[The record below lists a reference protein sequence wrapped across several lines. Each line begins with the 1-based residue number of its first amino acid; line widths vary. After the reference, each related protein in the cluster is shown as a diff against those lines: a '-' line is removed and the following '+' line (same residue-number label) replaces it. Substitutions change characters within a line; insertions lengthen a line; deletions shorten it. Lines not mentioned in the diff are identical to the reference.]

1 MQNRA
6 VSLMISIFVWL
17 LVASLGGCAT
27 AQKVRQSEK
36 SLDRVVV
43 TSEKKFSITVDP
55 RMELLAVVQH
65 FTTWAPGGHIKS
77 KTTYKEDID
86 NYFKPFRNHPAISC
100 VETLINAGFTHD
112 APVAFILYHSDP
124 PNLGQKT
131 SYSDYLINR
140 AHGEENLIEL
150 ADALRDF
157 ARKTDFV
164 QFYQTNKPLYDTHI
178 VEVESL
184 LKEKGYVQA
193 LEDFYGESRNSYS
206 VILPPLFSGA
216 YGITIETEDGYDIC
230 GVIGPCS
237 LKGKRIT
244 FACLSY
250 LESMMLHEWSHSFV
264 NPLVDK
270 NYDIFKK
277 SIELFEPIKGM
288 MRNQAYPNWRVALY
302 EHVVRACEI
311 HLRANLYEDF
321 RKEEPLSV
329 QEGKGFWYISYIDS
343 LLDVYET
350 DRKKFSTFSQF
361 VPVIA
366 NKLLQISID
375 DLPERLTAFR
385 GPLSAIFPRTDSI
398 YLIYPTAI
406 EEGLVN
412 KIKQDLTSFA
422 GFLYSAQIEPILISD
437 KEALDINWQDKVGFI
452 YGNTRD
458 NVFFRQLEIGIPVEF
473 HDNTLEFH
481 GKRYEGEGILLISC
495 IQNPFNK
502 KLPFVLCVAN
512 MPEDLIGI
520 GSKIGSPSEWNADYV
535 VYRADEKLESG
546 CYHKEKSEWSLVP
559 EEKQD

>member
-1 MQNRA
+1 MQKRA
-6 VSLMISIFVWL
+6 VSLMISIIVWL
-17 LVASLGGCAT
+17 LVASLVGCTT

-36 SLDRVVV
+36 SLDRAVG
-43 TSEKKFSITVDP
+43 TTEKKFSITVDP

-86 NYFKPFRNHPAISC
+86 NYFEAFRNHPAIAC

-112 APVAFILYHSDP
+112 APVAFMLYHNDP
-124 PNLGQKT
+124 PELVQKT

-164 QFYQTNKPLYDTHI
+164 QFYQTHKPLYDTHI

-184 LKEKGYVQA
+184 LKDKDYVQA

-264 NPLVDK
+264 NPLVDQ

-288 MRNQAYPNWRVALY
+288 MRNQAYPSWRVALY

-321 RKEEPLSV
+321 RKEKPLSV
-329 QEGKGFWYISYIDS
+329 QEGKGFWYVSYIDS

-350 DRKKFSTFSQF
+350 DRKKFPTFSQF

-366 NKLLQISID
+366 NKLLQICID

-385 GPLSAIFPRTDSI
+385 GPLSAIFPRTNCI

-422 GFLYSAQIEPILISD
+422 GFLSSAQIEPILISD
-437 KEALDINWQDKVGFI
+437 KKALDINWQDKVGFI

-458 NVFFRQLEIGIPVEF
+458 NVFFKQLEIGIPVEF
-473 HDNTLEFH
+473 HDNALEFH
-481 GKRYEGEGILLISC
+481 GQRYDGEGILLISC
-495 IQNPFNK
+495 MQNPFNK
-502 KLPFVLCVAN
+502 KLPFALCVAN

-546 CYHKEKSEWSLVP
+546 CYHKEKGKWSLAP